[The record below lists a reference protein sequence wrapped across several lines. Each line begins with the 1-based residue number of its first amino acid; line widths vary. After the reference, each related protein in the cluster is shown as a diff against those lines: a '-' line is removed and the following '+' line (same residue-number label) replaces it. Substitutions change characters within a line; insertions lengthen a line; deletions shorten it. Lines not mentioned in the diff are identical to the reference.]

1 MPLITVEMK
10 VQTLLGPEIFKIL
23 YFILMKLKKFKPTSP
38 GVRHKLS
45 LYKNLLG
52 KNSSLLKKI
61 VLPLKRSFGR
71 STNNGRITA

>member
-1 MPLITVEMK
+1 
-10 VQTLLGPEIFKIL
+10 
-23 YFILMKLKKFKPTSP
+23 MKLKKFKPTSP